1 MKIAVIGAGFF
12 GTALA
17 LTISKFYK
25 VSLYEIS
32 NEILNGASRANQFR
46 YHLGYHY
53 PRSQNYQRNFKCRQ
67 IQFANNHFYNFSK
80 KTLNFYGISNSDSKI
95 SFNKYL
101 KILRKKKLN
110 LKNII
115 KLLNIAQ

>member
-1 MKIAVIGAGFF
+1 MTDENCSYRRWFF

-53 PRSQNYQRNFKCRQ
+53 PRSQKTINEILNADKYNLQ
-67 IQFANNHFYNFSK
+67 NNHFYNFSK
-80 KTLNFYGISNSDSKI
+80 NFELLW
-95 SFNKYL
+95 NK
-101 KILRKKKLN
+101 
-110 LKNII
+110 
-115 KLLNIAQ
+115 